1 MKFIQNI
8 KSRSVVSLFVLLTF
22 STIAVTSIL
31 MFSQQYDSSIALVH
45 TVVGFALI
53 LMVLF
58 HIKNNFAPLKNHT
71 KIVFK
76 QKDKTL
82 NLALPITF
90 VITCLL
96 VVMSFYK
103 VQPMLFLY
111 EWGNTLRA
119 GTKLE
124 VGEEL
129 TYKVVDKT
137 LDTATGRKI
146 SIDLRQGPYFAWPQ
160 YAIWVEDM
168 DGNFI
173 QPLFVTSKLANNN
186 FVNKVDKIDKDVVFT
201 SHVFLSGDVDL
212 QTTFAAGVFP
222 ESKADRARPE
232 SLPVFL
238 HKYQK
243 ITGSESIV
251 PDGDNAIADAYSG
264 ATITQSFLMKS
275 KLQKKVDGKVRVRL
289 EINNS
294 FDFNEYYSSDRFPD
308 DATYSGN
315 GYSAQPSLIYEAIVN
330 LGDVNSIIPM
340 QLIGRGHHSGK
351 DGDVYQDLENMTTAL
366 ELIDRIIV
374 EVGDS

>member
-1 MKFIQNI
+1 MKFIKNI
-8 KSRSVVSLFVLLTF
+8 NTRSIISLFVLLTF
-22 STIAVTSIL
+22 LTIAVTSIL
-31 MFSQQYDSSIALVH
+31 MFSRKYDSSIALVH
-45 TVVGFALI
+45 TALGFVLI
-53 LMVLF
+53 FMALF

-71 KIVFK
+71 KIGFK
-76 QKDKTL
+76 KKGSKL
-82 NLALPITF
+82 NLALPFTLIT
-90 VITCLL
+90 TCVL
-96 VVMSFYK
+96 VVMAFYK

-119 GTKLE
+119 GTQLA

-129 TYKVVDKT
+129 TYKIVDKT
-137 LDTATGRKI
+137 RDSDNGPLMT
-146 SIDLRQGPYFAWPQ
+146 IDLRQGPYFAWPQ
-160 YAIWVEDM
+160 YAIWIEDM

-173 QPLFVTSKLANNN
+173 QPIFITSKLANNN

-201 SHVFLSGDVDL
+201 SHVILSGDVDL
-212 QTTFAAGVFP
+212 QSTFEAGEFP

-238 HKYQK
+238 HKNQMVS
-243 ITGSESIV
+243 GSDSLV
-251 PDGDNAIADAYSG
+251 PDGDNVIADAYSG

-275 KLQKKVDGKVRVRL
+275 RLKSKRNGNVKVRL

-315 GYSAQPSLIYEAIVN
+315 GYSAQPSLIYEAIIN
-330 LGDVNSIIPM
+330 LDDVNSITPM

-351 DGDVYQDLENMTTAL
+351 DGFIYQDLENMTTSL

-374 EVGDS
+374 EIK